1 MTTDCSV
8 CVIYYRGRGVFVLVV
23 CVCKL
28 AGCTLIRSA
37 GTWITESG
45 EGIESDLERCV

>member
-1 MTTDCSV
+1 MTTDCFV
-8 CVIYYRGRGVFVLVV
+8 CVMYYRGCGVFVLAV

-37 GTWITESG
+37 GTWITESD